1 MLQLLHGRGTL
12 YRHESLHRRSAVWSE
27 ELKSNDDV
35 MMNPSRI
42 FIQVHFN
49 LPLFSPIP
57 AANLALWLVIQ
68 VYLLQTNCAFLV
80 LHTTKHHTA
89 NGGTYGYSIIH
100 GRTSILGVTHWSRIS
115 NKKTDFQLSSWDQ
128 TASSSIFTTQQK
140 SETQNHNQP
149 LIQYLLCYL
158 KFS

>member
-1 MLQLLHGRGTL
+1 MLLYTFSHRVLQLLHGRGTL
-12 YRHESLHRRSAVWSE
+12 YRHESLHRLSAVWSE

-35 MMNPSRI
+35 MNPSRI

-80 LHTTKHHTA
+80 LHTTKHHIA

-100 GRTSILGVTHWSRIS
+100 GRTSILGVTQVQNFKQKDR
-115 NKKTDFQLSSWDQ
+115 FP
-128 TASSSIFTTQQK
+128 TQ
-140 SETQNHNQP
+140 
-149 LIQYLLCYL
+149 
-158 KFS
+158 